1 MLNRYKTG
9 FYAGG
14 GFAALPLAETC
25 RILAGIGYDAVELD
39 RFWLDRR
46 PTRENLLEDLH
57 IIAGSGLALSEVI
70 VQEDYVLPDAD
81 ARASAVERTKAYI
94 RRCADAGIK
103 TVNLFTGPR
112 PWIPDRVI
120 VGETLSVREAWD
132 VVFAAFDE
140 IVPAA
145 EEAGVNLALENVWGM
160 LAHDFFTAQ
169 YLVNR
174 YDSPFLGVNFDPS
187 HDQLAGNAD
196 MEFLLCGWGRERL
209 KHIHMKDAAGSQ
221 QRGRVLFPPLGEGL
235 VDWTGFRRGLDAV
248 GYDGILSVEY
258 EADAHLCRSLGGN
271 WIRAAEESFAALK
284 TILGT

>member
-1 MLNRYKTG
+1 MIDRYKTG

-14 GFAALPLAETC
+14 GFAALPLAGTC

-46 PTRENLLEDLH
+46 PNKEDLSEDLN
-57 IIAGSGLALSEVI
+57 IIAGSGLILSEVI
-70 VQEDYVLPDAD
+70 VQEDYVSPDAG
-81 ARASAVERTKAYI
+81 ARADAVERTKAYI
-94 RRCADAGIK
+94 RRCADAGIG

-112 PWIPDRVI
+112 PWIPNRVI
-120 VGETLSVREAWD
+120 VGEMLSVRDAWD
-132 VVFAAFDE
+132 MVFAAFDE
-140 IVPAA
+140 IVPLA
-145 EEAGVNLALENVWGM
+145 EQTGVTLAVENVWGM

-174 YDSPFLGVNFDPS
+174 YDSPALGVNFDPS

-196 MEFLLCGWGRERL
+196 MEFLLRGWGKDRV

-221 QRGRVLFPPLGEGL
+221 ERGHVLFPPLGEGL

-258 EADAHLCRSLGGN
+258 EADAHLGRSLGGN

-284 TILGT
+284 TILGA